1 MLNEALFE
9 ENMEDENSINPNK
22 NDEPITKSKQN
33 NKKWYKNNI
42 FSIDKEK
49 EASLKIRKEEK
60 EEKEEKKNKKEEFH
74 EVKDEKEYDQIAEL
88 EEKFKSLLMKV
99 PGKERED
106 VLIYGVK
113 VTYLKS
119 KNKIKN
125 GVVFCDDDT
134 NLQFLC
140 PDDPDNLILFDIKL
154 ASISDI
160 LLGRSN
166 GYLKDIELPIDNNC
180 CMTIKYN
187 DGLKY
192 VDLIFYSVEICEYFI
207 SGII

>member
-1 MLNEALFE
+1 
-9 ENMEDENSINPNK
+9 
-22 NDEPITKSKQN
+22 
-33 NKKWYKNNI
+33 
-42 FSIDKEK
+42 
-49 EASLKIRKEEK
+49 
-60 EEKEEKKNKKEEFH
+60 
-74 EVKDEKEYDQIAEL
+74 
-88 EEKFKSLLMKV
+88 MKV

-140 PDDPDNLILFDIKL
+140 QDDLDNPILFNIKL
-154 ASISDI
+154 VSISDI
-160 LLGRSN
+160 LSGRSN

-180 CMTIKYN
+180 CVTIKYN

-192 VDLIFYSVEICEYFI
+192 VDLIFYSTEICEYFNI
-207 SGII
+207 LNYIFNIVIIFNNYYKYYFIIIKIFYKWINLYDEKKSKRRSEF